1 MRARHFTLAALVAPV
16 FLPAALL
23 VGCKSV
29 EVPKLPGVT
38 PYRMVIQQGNFISD
52 DMIAQ
57 LKPGMSK
64 EQVRFVLGT
73 PLVTD
78 IFHADR
84 WDYVFFREMPNGKRE
99 QRNLSV
105 VFQDGKLQRVIGDL
119 LPDPNAPKPAPTAQP
134 SPKPEDAKPAPTA
147 KPAGEEPKPAAEAKP
162 AEPAKPAQATENGAP
177 TQQNWG
183 SAPVEEPKPEPTAKQ
198 EEEQKPAEEKKG
210 ERGFFGRMWDKIT
223 PGPSTTEA
231 TATEAPKAAEAP
243 VAEPKPDEQPAAEA
257 KPEATAEVK
266 QDEKP
271 AEEEKKERGFFGRM
285 LEKIGL

>member
-1 MRARHFTLAALVAPV
+1 MRARSFRLASLVVPV
-16 FLPAALL
+16 FLLAAML
-23 VGCKSV
+23 GACKSV

-52 DMIAQ
+52 DMVAQ
-57 LKPGMSK
+57 LKPGMTK

-134 SPKPEDAKPAPTA
+134 SLTPKPEEPAPAPTA
-147 KPAGEEPKPAAEAKP
+147 KPAGEESKPAAEAKP
-162 AEPAKPAQATENGAP
+162 AEPAKATENWEP
-177 TQQNWG
+177 TKQNWG
-183 SAPVEEPKPEPTAKQ
+183 SAPVEEPKPAPAAKQ
-198 EEEQKPAEEKKG
+198 EEEKPAPAAGNRPAEEPKAQEPKS
-210 ERGFFGRMWDKIT
+210 EV
-223 PGPSTTEA
+223 TEA
-231 TATEAPKAAEAP
+231 KQEP
-243 VAEPKPDEQPAAEA
+243 VP
-257 KPEATAEVK
+257 
-266 QDEKP
+266 
-271 AEEEKKERGFFGRM
+271 EEKKERGFFGRT